1 MTDPGRPDETLT
13 AALIQISGHAERI
26 AVLDGR
32 YQQLADALSAVAD
45 QADSAAG
52 GANGDVPGQAGVLA
66 SLGALDRQVG
76 ALSDRLAAL
85 AASEDQD
92 YGSAPGRYQPVP
104 SPRWWQITG
113 PERETSLGRL
123 RAWVS
128 HVYRP
133 SYGQLA
139 ALLPPCWEEHPL
151 CLYALDWLSELWSV
165 LYLTA
170 ERTPEILA
178 AQAEWQTRLLPGA
191 ADQMAVEADGCQHAA
206 GSRSLP
212 SRPRRARPR
221 PIRPDQG
228 GSVAP

>member
-13 AALIQISGHAERI
+13 AALIQIAGHAERI

-32 YQQLADALSAVAD
+32 YQQLADELSAVAD
-45 QADSAAG
+45 RAASAV
-52 GANGDVPGQAGVLA
+52 GANGDVPGQADVLA
-66 SLGALDRQVG
+66 SLGALDRQVA

-92 YGSAPGRYQPVP
+92 YGSAAGRYQPVP
-104 SPRWWQITG
+104 SPRWWQTTG

-133 SYGQLA
+133 SYGQLS

-151 CLYALDWLSELWSV
+151 CLHALDWLSELWSV

-178 AQAEWQTRLLPGA
+178 AQAEWQTRLLPAA
-191 ADQMAVEADGCQHAA
+191 ADQMAVETDGCQHATA
-206 GSRSLP
+206 RRELP
-212 SRPRRARPR
+212 SRLRPGR
-221 PIRPDQG
+221 PGPVRPNQG
-228 GSVAP
+228 GPIAP

>member
-1 MTDPGRPDETLT
+1 MTDAGRPDETLT

-26 AVLDGR
+26 AVLNGR
-32 YQQLADALSAVAD
+32 YEQLANELSAVAD
-45 QADSAAG
+45 QAATAAA
-52 GANGDVPGQAGVLA
+52 GANGGAAGQADVLA
-66 SLGALDRQVG
+66 SLDALDRQVG
-76 ALSDRLAAL
+76 ALSARLATL
-85 AASEDQD
+85 ATNEED
-92 YGSAPGRYQPVP
+92 YGRAGRYQPVA

-113 PERETSLGRL
+113 PEREMPLGRL

-165 LYLTA
+165 LYLSA

-178 AQAEWQTRLLPGA
+178 AQAEWQTRLLPAA

-206 GSRSLP
+206 ANRGLP
-212 SRPRRARPR
+212 SRPRRAHP
-221 PIRPDQG
+221 G
-228 GSVAP
+228 LL